1 MKRIMLLNFIFIIC
15 NFSTVYAQDFDV
27 ELKKLAETIA
37 AKLNGKEKKKIAV
50 WGFVTENGERTSL
63 GNYITE
69 DFSIYITNAGE
80 QFEVIDRNHLDTLLK
95 EHKLNSEGYIDDAT
109 AKKLGKIIAVD
120 AVITGTYTVLD
131 KNIKVRV
138 KVLDTE
144 TALQFAAAISKL
156 AINED
161 VASYVGVGVNG
172 SNTKNKG
179 FNRPLASGES
189 VNNPETVDPKCKE
202 EKFGDLCFYNSTNE
216 KVIVLIKYFLNS
228 KSRRFDK
235 KKDIY
240 LRPSETKCIYRIASR
255 ESQFYIAT
263 WSKFNKE
270 LLGSLGVITNS
281 NNRKHLKDFGEL
293 KVETCKSK
301 TYTIK

>member
-15 NFSTVYAQDFDV
+15 NFSNLYAQDFDI

-120 AVITGTYTVLD
+120 AVITGTYSVLD

-161 VASYVGVGVNG
+161 VASYLGVNVNG

-189 VNNPETVDPKCKE
+189 VNNPETVDPKCRE
-202 EKFGDLCFYNSTNE
+202 GKFGDLCFYNSTNK
-216 KVIVLIKYFLNS
+216 KVIVVVKCHISKNTFNPTIKNFFLQP
-228 KSRRFDK
+228 K
-235 KKDIY
+235 
-240 LRPSETKCIYRIASR
+240 ETKCVYGLKSI
-255 ESQFYIAT
+255 ESQFFIAT
-263 WSKFNKE
+263 WTKFNKE
-270 LLGSLGVITNS
+270 IRGNVRYLTNDRY
-281 NNRKHLKDFGEL
+281 RKYLKDFGEL